1 MCLINARLYCTV
13 QKSQLLTNF
22 SLIVKILILHL
33 RSGHWEEKT
42 LLYYACSAIL
52 LFAPI
57 ICTFQEKN
65 GTSALLENRQLFSV
79 EGREAAT
86 VAFTD

>member
-1 MCLINARLYCTV
+1 MVIDGKER
-13 QKSQLLTNF
+13 KHLL
-22 SLIVKILILHL
+22 
-33 RSGHWEEKT
+33 
-42 LLYYACSAIL
+42 C
-52 LFAPI
+52 APDGGDRQY